1 MNVRAGIRMCCW
13 GRVDPTRGNAVD
25 ATIGVPSSSLAPL
38 GLRDLPE
45 DFVFA
50 IPVRGSSQQP
60 DFDFVRCARTSC
72 LYCRRLTTFDQNMRP

>member
-1 MNVRAGIRMCCW
+1 MCCW
-13 GRVDPTRGNAVD
+13 GRVDPARGNAVD

-38 GLRDLPE
+38 GLQDLPE

-60 DFDFVRCARTSC
+60 DFDFVRSVVPCVYLIWFPNRGFKC
-72 LYCRRLTTFDQNMRP
+72 VM